1 MGNNCYFTNEQKKY
15 IFKFIIKRQEKLS
28 QKAQLLNIARKTEE
42 SLSSKQ
48 LSSEK
53 KILEELS
60 QIHLILHEL
69 TKDDFQISDD

>member
-1 MGNNCYFTNEQKKY
+1 MENNCYFTNEQKKY